1 MARLTAWKRNRLP
14 SSAFALPASRAY
26 PIYDRAH
33 ARDALAR
40 VSEHGTEDE
49 KAQVRAAV
57 RQRYPD
63 MEVES

>member
-14 SSAFALPASRAY
+14 SSSFALPGRRAY
-26 PIYDRAH
+26 PIYDEAH

-40 VSEHGTEDE
+40 VSEYGTEDE